1 MNDDEYYYWSKPIK
15 TKAGIK
21 AKSKRGDFVKSWWA
35 SRWLK
40 ALEGLIDAGRLR
52 RGQRYARQG
61 QVLSVEE
68 TKTGIKASVQ
78 GSQRTPY
85 RVTISLA
92 HLSAKQW
99 QQVIDALAEQAIF
112 SAQLLA
118 GEMPQEIET
127 AFEAAGAS
135 LFPASRK
142 ELVTKCTCP
151 DPTIPCKHVAAVH
164 HLLGEQFDEDPFLL
178 FRLRGRSQEQILA
191 ALRQRRAS
199 GETGQE
205 GDIEAEAEPEVL
217 PLAGHVDRFWE
228 LGESLDHFKS
238 SIKPPVTRL
247 PVLRRLGQ
255 PSFLNESI
263 IELLGP
269 VYQGITDEALTTAF
283 EDSET
288 GPEE

>member
-1 MNDDEYYYWSKPIK
+1 MSYDDFYNWQKPIK
-15 TKAGIK
+15 TRAGIK
-21 AKSKRGDFVKSWWA
+21 AKSKRGDFVKNWWA

-61 QVLSVEE
+61 QVLSLEE
-68 TKTGIKASVQ
+68 TTAGIKAAVQ
-78 GSQRTPY
+78 GSQRSPY

-92 HLSAKQW
+92 HLSDRQW

-118 GEMPQEIET
+118 GEMPQEIEAT
-127 AFEAAGAS
+127 FEAAGAS
-135 LFPASRK
+135 LFPASRE
-142 ELVTKCTCP
+142 ELATKCTCP
-151 DPTIPCKHVAAVH
+151 DPAVPCKHVAAIH

-178 FRLRGRSQEQILA
+178 FRLRGRNQEQILA
-191 ALRQRRAS
+191 ALRERRAA
-199 GETGQE
+199 GEAGRE
-205 GDIEAEAEPEVL
+205 GDAETEAEPEVL
-217 PLAGHVDRFWE
+217 PLADGLDRFWE
-228 LGESLDHFKS
+228 LGEPLDHFKS

-255 PSFLNESI
+255 PSFLNDDI

-269 VYQGITDEALTTAF
+269 VYEGITDEAMTAAF
-283 EDSET
+283 EDNEAET
-288 GPEE
+288 E

>member
-1 MNDDEYYYWSKPIK
+1 MSYDDFYDWQKPIK

-21 AKSKRGDFVKSWWA
+21 AKSKRGDFVKNWWA
-35 SRWLK
+35 SRWLQV
-40 ALEGLIDAGRLR
+40 LEGLIDAGRLR

-68 TKTGIKASVQ
+68 TKTGIKAKVQ

-85 RVTISLA
+85 RVTINLA
-92 HLSAKQW
+92 HLNAGQW

-135 LFPASRK
+135 LFPTRK
-142 ELVTKCTCP
+142 EELETKCTCP
-151 DPTIPCKHVAAVH
+151 DPAIPCKHVAAVH

-178 FRLRGRSQEQILA
+178 FRLRGRSPEQILA
-191 ALRQRRAS
+191 ALRKRRAAGEAGRES
-199 GETGQE
+199 DGETE
-205 GDIEAEAEPEVL
+205 TEPEVL
-217 PLAGHVDRFWE
+217 PLAAGLNRFWE
-228 LGESLDHFKS
+228 LGEPLDHFKS
-238 SIKPPVTRL
+238 SIKPPVTPL

-255 PSFLNESI
+255 PTFLNDDI

-269 VYQGITDEALTTAF
+269 VYQGITDEAVTTAF
-283 EDSET
+283 EDSEAET
-288 GPEE
+288 D